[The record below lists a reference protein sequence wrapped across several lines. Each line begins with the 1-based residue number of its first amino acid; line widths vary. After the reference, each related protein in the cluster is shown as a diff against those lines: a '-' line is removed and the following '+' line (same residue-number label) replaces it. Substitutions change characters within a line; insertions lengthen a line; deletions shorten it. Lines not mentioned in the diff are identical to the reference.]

1 MPPQLRMGLSVAV
14 GVSLQ
19 WHRWCPGHIASCLK
33 QGWVELIKNLSN
45 FKPVFRFW
53 YWNVTQHIVIQIWK
67 STLDIYFSSFNQPME
82 LNKWLQCLLNSAKV
96 GFQILSEAELSG
108 TIRCWQLYV
117 ICQMFS
123 NTDGHTLNL
132 AICWLHMLKMQV
144 LKLNI
149 KHLLDACTCHKNQ

>member
-33 QGWVELIKNLSN
+33 QGRAELIKNLSN

-67 STLDIYFSSFNQPME
+67 STLDIYFSSFNQPKE

-96 GFQILSEAELSG
+96 GFQILSEAELSAV
-108 TIRCWQLYV
+108 RYY
-117 ICQMFS
+117 QMLTTVCHLS
-123 NTDGHTLNL
+123 NVLKYWWPHFKSG
-132 AICWLHMLKMQV
+132 HMLIAYVEDASVEAEYQTFV
-144 LKLNI
+144 RCL
-149 KHLLDACTCHKNQ
+149 HLP